1 MRYSRQREL
10 ILEIIMGTD
19 SHPTADWVFQ
29 QARKQIPEI
38 SLGTV
43 YRNLKRLAT
52 NGNVRTIN
60 DGNVVRYDWD
70 QEPHDHLKCKIC
82 GDLMDV
88 YLLEKD
94 IRKSVREKYNF
105 EVDDVEMTIIGTC
118 NKHNTIMEEK

>member
-19 SHPTADWVFQ
+19 SHPAADWVFQ

-60 DGNVVRYDWD
+60 DGTVVRYDWD

-88 YLLEKD
+88 HLLEED

>member
-10 ILEIIMGTD
+10 ILEIVMGTD

-29 QARKQIPEI
+29 QARKQMPEI

-60 DGNVVRYDWD
+60 DGTVVRYDWD

-88 YLLEKD
+88 HLLEED

-118 NKHNTIMEEK
+118 NKHNTIMEGK

>member
-19 SHPTADWVFQ
+19 SHPAADWVFQ

-60 DGNVVRYDWD
+60 DGTVVRYDWD

-88 YLLEKD
+88 HLLEED

-118 NKHNTIMEEK
+118 NKHNTIMEGK

>member
-10 ILEIIMGTD
+10 ILEIVMGTD

-29 QARKQIPEI
+29 QARKQIPENC
-38 SLGTV
+38 LGTV

-52 NGNVRTIN
+52 NGNVRTKN
-60 DGNVVRYDWD
+60 DGTVVRYDWD

-88 YLLEKD
+88 HLLEED